1 MSDLINSAGLD
12 FSSINSEATNLQELL
27 KDIEYEDIKEVDVI
41 ILERTS
47 ASLWETFFTSL
58 FATIPGLILIII
70 SEENNWLQI
79 YRREDFLMTSAAD
92 LITVIQSI

>member
-12 FSSINSEATNLQELL
+12 FSSITSEATNLQELL
-27 KDIEYEDIKEVDVI
+27 KDIEYEDIQEVNVI
-41 ILERTS
+41 ILVRTS
-47 ASLWETFFTSL
+47 VSLWETLFTSL